1 MIAKG
6 AGACF
11 EEMEKAKIVADC
23 HDDFVFVVQ
32 FLCDRHILSAFDE
45 DVVTRDTF
53 DRVAHTKSHHPN
65 TKE

>member
-32 FLCDRHILSAFDE
+32 FLCDRL
-45 DVVTRDTF
+45 
-53 DRVAHTKSHHPN
+53 AHTKSHHPN